1 MNAVDSINKLNSA
14 KQVQQILRKDPDNIA
29 ALLELATLAGTL
41 KEPDDERKRTILNR
55 VLSLDPINKAARE
68 MLLEMDRAEMG
79 GVHVQTM
86 TPIIPIERSHP
97 PTSIRSQN
105 DPLEK
110 PLVFRYSIWLQFLL
124 YLLIAFTGYVSWQ
137 ILQTGNA
144 EVLLVIGAFLLFLII
159 PLWFISAVVEVSGS
173 GIRFSRLFGIAH
185 LEFSWDEMKE
195 FRPNALG
202 QGIKILTKEG
212 QLAEISAQISGYSAI
227 VEILQHK
234 RPDLFSMTEASSPES
249 VGSAIKSKTFQKNSL
264 AKYGPLFLVILSSLL
279 LVGTLVTAQCFV
291 AIPIAIILFL
301 LWKFTLHTP
310 HLLKIEENRL
320 STKSFRKKQ
329 DLTAGQIKAIKM
341 VSTYNRWRIARNHV
355 RIELLDGDSFW
366 LAGFLGGDEMMYG
379 FLKNWW
385 DAYQNT

>member
-1 MNAVDSINKLNSA
+1 MNAVDSIKKLNEA
-14 KQVQQILRKDPDNIA
+14 KRVQQTLRKDPDNIA

-86 TPIIPIERSHP
+86 TPIIPIERS
-97 PTSIRSQN
+97 QN
-105 DPLEK
+105 DPLEN

-144 EVLLVIGAFLLFLII
+144 EVLLVIGPFLLFLII

-185 LEFSWDEMKE
+185 LEFSWDEMKD

-227 VEILQHK
+227 VEILRHK
-234 RPDLFSMTEASSPES
+234 RPDLFSMIEASSRES
-249 VGSAIKSKTFQKNSL
+249 VGSAI
-264 AKYGPLFLVILSSLL
+264 
-279 LVGTLVTAQCFV
+279 
-291 AIPIAIILFL
+291 
-301 LWKFTLHTP
+301 
-310 HLLKIEENRL
+310 
-320 STKSFRKKQ
+320 
-329 DLTAGQIKAIKM
+329 
-341 VSTYNRWRIARNHV
+341 
-355 RIELLDGDSFW
+355 
-366 LAGFLGGDEMMYG
+366 
-379 FLKNWW
+379 
-385 DAYQNT
+385 